1 MPRWLSTIFFG
12 EQTCHDNIPD
22 PIYAEIALNRAPE
35 ALDTLGRRSLTRPP
49 SPSPSSKFIS
59 ANKNYSTRSLLDVM
73 PLEIRLQIWTDV
85 LRGHNFH
92 LEI

>member
-1 MPRWLSTIFFG
+1 
-12 EQTCHDNIPD
+12 
-22 PIYAEIALNRAPE
+22 
-35 ALDTLGRRSLTRPP
+35 LGRRSLTRPP